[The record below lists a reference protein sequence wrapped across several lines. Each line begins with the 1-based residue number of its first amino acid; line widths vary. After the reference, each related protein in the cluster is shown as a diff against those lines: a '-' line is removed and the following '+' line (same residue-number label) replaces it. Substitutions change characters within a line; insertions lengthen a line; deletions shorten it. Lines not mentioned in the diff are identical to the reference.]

1 MDLMCDSAG
10 AGAGFGIGIGSC
22 KNGRG
27 WAAVQRF
34 DEECL
39 TG

>member
-1 MDLMCDSAG
+1 VDVMCDSAG
-10 AGAGFGIGIGSC
+10 AGAGFGIGSC
-22 KNGRG
+22 KNGGG

-39 TG
+39 TE